1 MTFRGFPIME
11 DLNAAAPS
19 ERWWVNVSEPR
30 ELRYWMAVF
39 GVSEEE
45 IRRAVAAVGCRLRR

>member
-1 MTFRGFPIME
+1 M
-11 DLNAAAPS
+11 
-19 ERWWVNVSEPR
+19 SEPR

-45 IRRAVAAVGCRLRR
+45 IRRAVAAVGVSASAVKRYLER

>member
-1 MTFRGFPIME
+1 ME